1 MHTMTTHA
9 QEAKRLLKI
18 ALSDQYV
25 NSPAGYNA
33 SVLVTQ
39 RAQVH
44 ATLELAEQ
52 QRIANVLTL
61 TKLNPQQ
68 CDEVT
73 ALLQSGALYALI
85 RWVPDGHCDE
95 YPEIRPEIADAL
107 GIEQKS

>member
-1 MHTMTTHA
+1 MTTHA

-52 QRIANVLTL
+52 QRATNLILA
-61 TKLNPQQ
+61 
-68 CDEVT
+68 T
-73 ALLQSGALYALI
+73 ALSFGWGKADITAPWDSVNDTA
-85 RWVPDGHCDE
+85 RWEAV
-95 YPEIRPEIADAL
+95 RAEIAAAL
-107 GIEQKS
+107 GITEES